1 MTQIGLTGTDDEDEP
16 AEAAPPPATAAT
28 WPKKLPEQIAAV
40 RELVTRT
47 PDEWSAAQVAASF
60 KGSKAKDIEELLDT
74 LSALG
79 LLVSYELV
87 EGRRWRSAKFVA

>member
-1 MTQIGLTGTDDEDEP
+1 M
-16 AEAAPPPATAAT
+16 
-28 WPKKLPEQIAAV
+28 LPRPE
-40 RELVTRT
+40 
-47 PDEWSAAQVAASF
+47 
-60 KGSKAKDIEELLDT
+60 DIEELLET